1 MVNSL
6 AAWDKW
12 PLGLI
17 PEHFHTLAVFPFCPP
32 VSFHNAAGLFSYPDN
47 LRRDWQ
53 PVGPLHNR
61 QAADEGRTVVHFLFL
76 AVDLCFEFS
85 RSPCGLT
92 QGWWEFESSVSDGL
106 RSVVSFSFSSAT
118 ERGWREKEQK
128 GQEKRR
134 SKLDSVDVLKCDS
147 CARNSWFLPPPKHP
161 TVGSREARLDTFWHQ
176 N

>member
-47 LRRDWQ
+47 LPRDWQ
-53 PVGPLHNR
+53 PAGPLHNR

-76 AVDLCFEFS
+76 AGDLCFEFS

-92 QGWWEFESSVSDGL
+92 QGWWEFESSVSDGPGICCFFFFL
-106 RSVVSFSFSSAT
+106 FCHGEGVKS
-118 ERGWREKEQK
+118 ERAEGPRKEKEQVRLCGCVEMWLMCQK
-128 GQEKRR
+128 
-134 SKLDSVDVLKCDS
+134 
-147 CARNSWFLPPPKHP
+147 FLIPPTTQTPHC
-161 TVGSREARLDTFWHQ
+161 WI
-176 N
+176 